1 MNEVPEMTTST
12 FTPVA
17 KGMRLALLA
26 GGLIAIVFGIA
37 VLVWPGKT
45 AAVITG
51 VLAVWAILAGLIYIA
66 MSIVSSGQ
74 STGSRVG
81 HGLLGLLYVAA
92 GIYAFVAIQSTTIV
106 LAIFITLMIGIM
118 WMIEGFTALFALG
131 ESNSKGLTI
140 FFAIISVLAGIA
152 LVSTPLWGAGLL
164 WWLVGIS
171 LVVLG
176 VLNVARGFS
185 IKA

>member
-1 MNEVPEMTTST
+1 MTTST

-17 KGMRLALLA
+17 KGMRVALLA

-45 AAVITG
+45 AAVVTG
-51 VLAVWAILAGLIYIA
+51 IIAIWAILAGLVYIA
-66 MSIVSSGQ
+66 MSIASSGQ

-92 GIYAFVAIQSTTIV
+92 IV
-106 LAIFITLMIGIM
+106 LGLFITVLIGIM

-131 ESNSKGLTI
+131 ESDSKGVTI
-140 FFAIISVLAGIA
+140 FFAIISVLAG
-152 LVSTPLWGAGLL
+152 LSLESTPLWGAGFL
-164 WWLVGIS
+164 WWLAGIA

-176 VLNVARGFS
+176 VLTVIRGFS